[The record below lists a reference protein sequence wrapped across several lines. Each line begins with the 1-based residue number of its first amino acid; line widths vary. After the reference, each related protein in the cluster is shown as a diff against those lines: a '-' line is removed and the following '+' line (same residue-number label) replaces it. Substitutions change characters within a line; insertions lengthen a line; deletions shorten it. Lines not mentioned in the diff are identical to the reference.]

1 MRILAEASSILV
13 QVIHVEKSISKCVKY
28 VCSASIYAPR
38 VWMLRRLILR
48 LHSFWVMT
56 CVMELPTK
64 SYRPGP
70 RHRNK
75 SVGRHVTVRRTST
88 VLTCEWRGAVEA
100 WTMSLWYTCTYKNV
114 TAKTPS
120 CCIKQNYQ
128 STRPSRQINDS
139 QFRPI
144 NFPDI
149 FDSVPWI
156 ISKHLST
163 SYAMKLHAIR
173 NEMVEMAVMD
183 KTTSQP
189 VRSWSR
195 RSRHDAVSSF
205 QQLTI

>member
-88 VLTCEWRGAVEA
+88 VHWLVSGVAPWRRGLCHHGTHVR
-100 WTMSLWYTCTYKNV
+100 TRTSLQK
-114 TAKTPS
+114 
-120 CCIKQNYQ
+120 
-128 STRPSRQINDS
+128 RP
-139 QFRPI
+139 
-144 NFPDI
+144 
-149 FDSVPWI
+149 V
-156 ISKHLST
+156 
-163 SYAMKLHAIR
+163 
-173 NEMVEMAVMD
+173 V
-183 KTTSQP
+183 
-189 VRSWSR
+189 
-195 RSRHDAVSSF
+195 VSSRTTNQLGRADKSMIVSFALSIF
-205 QQLTI
+205 QTFLILFLG